1 MYFQGTV
8 IHEELDGQQH
18 PEREDYEE
26 TVENLYNELVDVFL
40 SHYSPSRLSLKV
52 GPPFPLRSASSVKCT
67 DR

>member
-40 SHYSPSRLSLKV
+40 S
-52 GPPFPLRSASSVKCT
+52 
-67 DR
+67 